1 MKLLLAIPVA
11 FLFASCVSTRPE
23 TDPRCDG
30 PSSGPFCLRLMAEGL
45 AVPFHLTS
53 PPGYDWLVIVE
64 APGLVLVLEGDSLLP
79 EPFLDLRNEVNYPT
93 HSEQGLLGLE
103 FDPNFEANGIFY
115 ANYTDLEGNTGLSR
129 FRVGPDPRR
138 ADRATEERLFS
149 IPRLLEHHNAGKIQF
164 GPDGYMWIST
174 GDGFDPVTAQDPTN
188 LRGSIIR
195 IDVNGAH
202 PYGIPPDN
210 PFVSDPEALPEIWM
224 YGLRNPWRFH
234 IDREEGLAYIP
245 DVGHHRRE
253 EINVVP
259 WNSPGTNFGWAVLE
273 GSLCMKEGCS
283 AEGTTLPALEY
294 GHGEGCAV
302 IGGVVYRGQM
312 FPEFYGHYFYAD
324 YCGFVRS
331 FRYED
336 GEVTLERQW
345 WTEWHNVL
353 GQPIAIADGP
363 DGELWLTTFDGRV
376 YRFEPMPED
385 TSF

>member
-1 MKLLLAIPVA
+1 
-11 FLFASCVSTRPE
+11 
-23 TDPRCDG
+23 
-30 PSSGPFCLRLMAEGL
+30 MAEGL
-45 AVPFHLTS
+45 AVLLHLTS

-64 APGLVLVLEGDSLLP
+64 TPGLVLVLEGDSLLP

-93 HSEQGLLGLE
+93 HNEQGLLGLE

-115 ANYTDLEGNTGLSR
+115 ANYTDLDGNTGLSR

-174 GDGFDPVTAQDPTN
+174 GDGFDSGTAQDPTN

-195 IDVNGAH
+195 IDVNGAY

-253 EINVVP
+253 EINIVP
-259 WNSPGTNFGWAVLE
+259 WNSPGTNFGWAVLDPHE
-273 GSLCMKEGCS
+273 TSTS
-283 AEGTTLPALEY
+283 ANVSFERLLLRLVQHVLGGIEEHEDGVAAEVVARELARVLGDVDAEAFGLRELTKHTLTALDRGVPEA
-294 GHGEGCAV
+294 GGPGEDEDAKCIV
-302 IGGVVYRGQM
+302 SVRDGGVGGVTTARNERYAQQQADRGDGAGKHSSTSLQV
-312 FPEFYGHYFYAD
+312 GHVGHD
-324 YCGFVRS
+324 
-331 FRYED
+331 
-336 GEVTLERQW
+336 Q
-345 WTEWHNVL
+345 
-353 GQPIAIADGP
+353 
-363 DGELWLTTFDGRV
+363 
-376 YRFEPMPED
+376 
-385 TSF
+385 